1 MIKSKKLIYNWQT
14 EPEGFLKWLLVSIVP
29 RDSDVEVFEK
39 LSDATDKFT
48 NIELSISVNGIE
60 MDAQRFLDGVQ
71 RNMNHNVEL
80 EANSLLSQFGR
91 FDELREMLD
100 AVEYAAKKAI
110 EDELTKNGISIEI
123 YED

>member
-1 MIKSKKLIYNWQT
+1 MIKSKKLIYNWQA
-14 EPEGFLKWLLVSIVP
+14 EPEGFLKWLLASIIP
-29 RDSDVEVFEK
+29 KNSDFEK
-39 LSDATDKFT
+39 LSDATDKFS

-60 MDAQRFLDGVQ
+60 MDAEAFLNGVQ
-71 RNMNHNVEL
+71 RIMNHNVEL

-100 AVEYAAKKAI
+100 AAEYAAKKAI